1 MVKTP
6 SPLNLNTFSIV
17 AHDPASGMFGVAA
30 STKFPAVGVLVPHT
44 RSGVGAIATQARV
57 NPLLGC
63 DGLDLLERGH
73 DAEETLEILLGSDP
87 EPEKRQV
94 GIVDTQ
100 GHIAAHT
107 GAATDP
113 WRGHLVAQNCAV
125 LGNLLVGEEVL
136 LAMAV
141 AFESSAEEPFAER
154 LVRALEAGQAAG
166 GDKRGRQSAAVRVM
180 EGQPYPYL
188 DLRVDE
194 HPDPV
199 IELRRIYEVA
209 KREMLPLIEALPSR
223 CNPKGDMG
231 EEIRGTLIPE

>member
-17 AHDPASGMFGVAA
+17 AHDPAPGMFGVAA
-30 STKFPAVGVLVPHT
+30 STKFPAVGALVPHT

-125 LGNLLVGEEVL
+125 MGNLLVGEEVL
-136 LAMAV
+136 LEMAV
-141 AFESSAEEPFAER
+141 AFESSAEEPLAER

-199 IELRRIYEVA
+199 VELRRIYEVA

-223 CNPKGDMG
+223 RNPKGDMG